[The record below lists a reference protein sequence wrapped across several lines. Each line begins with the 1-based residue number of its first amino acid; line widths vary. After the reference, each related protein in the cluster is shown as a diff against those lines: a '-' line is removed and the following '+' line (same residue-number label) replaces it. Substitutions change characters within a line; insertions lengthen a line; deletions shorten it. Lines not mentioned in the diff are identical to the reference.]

1 MQLRTTITATA
12 GNHYCGQWVYYR
24 LRWSDYHRS
33 RSPVGRQVARSPV
46 LYHTKHIWPRQASL
60 HILLNTTPSHPG
72 AFISSMDGRSTTR
85 VPYNARS
92 NVQAEHKS
100 LIFSSLEHFQA
111 LSRVE
116 RFPKGLP
123 TTSLHFLQV
132 SEAESQS
139 ITSCEP
145 FHIAVAALA
154 IISSCRPSMP
164 HELCCHCS
172 TV

>member
-12 GNHYCGQWVYYR
+12 
-24 LRWSDYHRS
+24 
-33 RSPVGRQVARSPV
+33 RSPGRQVASALPHKAH
-46 LYHTKHIWPRQASL
+46 LATSSI
-60 HILLNTTPSHPG
+60 ISHPVQHHSFPPRCIHLFHG
-72 AFISSMDGRSTTR
+72 WSISTTR
-85 VPYNARS
+85 VPYKARS
-92 NVQAEHKS
+92 NVQAEHES